1 MSVPPTATVAE
12 AATVM
17 STHQVG
23 AALVLEADRL
33 LGIFTERDIL
43 RALASDFDAAGHH
56 VADWM
61 TRDPV
66 TASPGDDA
74 ADALATML
82 GRGFR
87 HVPIVEHDAVVGIVS
102 MRDVMPR

>member
-1 MSVPPTATVAE
+1 M
-12 AATVM
+12 M

-43 RALASDFDAAGHH
+43 RALGSDFDAAGHH
-56 VADWM
+56 EADWM
-61 TRDPV
+61 TRGPV
-66 TASPGDDA
+66 TALPDDDA
-74 ADALATML
+74 EDALATML
-82 GRGFR
+82 DRGFR
-87 HVPIVEHDAVVGIVS
+87 HVPIVDGETVVGIVS